1 MKFALT
7 KTNRDDYY
15 NIKDFKTIEELIAFQ
30 EGAECPIIILPNAC
44 YGESIEIVKE
54 YNPCVDANELIT
66 IPYAIEI
73 YNDYRE

>member
-15 NIKDFKTIEELIAFQ
+15 DIKDFETIEELIAFKKR
-30 EGAECPIIILPNAC
+30 AKCPIIILSNSC
-44 YGESIEIVKE
+44 YGESIKITKE